1 MPFYPPK
8 NPENQNFENMKI
20 MPGDINILY
29 MYTINDNH
37 VMYGSW
43 DMEHNGQ
50 NFLSFWTAFCPFTPL
65 KTQKIKIFKKWK
77 KPWRYHHFTQVHQ
90 KSWLY
95 ATLFL
100 RYNAWL
106 MSFLF
111 FILGYFLPFYNSKNQ
126 NWKKKKKNTW
136 RYHPHFIHV
145 YQTKNY
151 DHVPKIWCAADRWQ
165 HLK

>member
-1 MPFYPPK
+1 
-8 NPENQNFENMKI
+8 MKI

-37 VMYGSW
+37 VMYGSR
-43 DMEHNGQ
+43 DMEHSGQ

-77 KPWRYHHFTQVHQ
+77 KPWRYHHLTQVHQ
-90 KSWLY
+90 KSWLH

-111 FILGYFLPFYNSKNQ
+111 FILGYLLLFYNSKNQ
-126 NWKKKKKNTW
+126 NQKKKKKMSGDIIIIL
-136 RYHPHFIHV
+136 YMC
-145 YQTKNY
+145 TK
-151 DHVPKIWCAADRWQ
+151 PKIMIMFLEYGVQ
-165 HLK
+165 QTNGST